1 MNEVYHYAWPVY
13 TYDGYDIDCGN
24 SSGWEVWGN
33 LVFTMI
39 ILKKK
44 VIENWFSSVQHRIDG
59 RFVILACHKHS

>member
-24 SSGWEVWGN
+24 SSGWQVWGN

-44 VIENWFSSVQHRIDG
+44 SLKIGSV
-59 RFVILACHKHS
+59 RFNTE